1 MRLFTIP
8 CGLSHHRSLGAVLF
22 WFFAIFQVAWL
33 QLSSDLTSP
42 LLAQDSTAGT
52 SASNGIELSATIGLG
67 GAWKVGTTT
76 RVVVTLKSDRP
87 VSGLVQA
94 DTFDGDG
101 VPVQYRSDLW
111 RLELDQAGQAQLEI
125 YLQSGRAKS
134 PITLRWIAQDGT
146 QAEAQLSFSAEGTQA
161 LPALQPWVVSI
172 GGDLQLNEMGYR
184 AVAGTLPNYSTSVI
198 QEARWLPESALG
210 YSGVDLLAISTV
222 QSGWLEQLSSNQKD
236 AISRWVKQG
245 GRLFVSVGSNAN
257 VVRQTEWLNSL
268 LPGTV
273 IELLE
278 GVDPGPVES
287 FAGSEKPLPKLR
299 CAKIDSKN
307 ALVDLTALSRNR
319 EPFALVSRRAIGFGQ
334 VMLVSIDLDS
344 KEFLEWADRGPFMSK
359 LIGDHWQRSRDGTSA
374 SESISAVGYSD
385 LSGQLRA
392 TLDVFSDVQTA
403 DISLL
408 AALLVGFLLIVGPLD
423 YFLWVRKWK
432 LAKITWWTLALAS
445 IFSCFGIAMV
455 NQRWKPIEPRMNEVT
470 LWDFDYSTQ
479 LVQGRS
485 WFHLYSGTR
494 STYRISGSALPLGQP
509 EATAQPIRIDWQGVP
524 GSGLGGFDSTVT
536 TDRGMPGYR
545 VELAAER
552 TSTNATQDSKIWNSS
567 VDDVG
572 IPVAGTKAFQAEW
585 TTPWY
590 LPESSSQIKLIPGTD
605 LLEGQWSNP
614 LSVDL
619 RDAVAM
625 YKNWAYALPTRLPP
639 GQKVEFSLSST
650 PKDLARRLQKRRIVE
665 GNEQGS
671 PWEPASRSDVDR
683 LMDMILFHKAA
694 GGEGYTTLSHQL
706 FGDSDLSELLRM
718 DRAIVVGR
726 VDGTTWKL
734 DALQNESAIEVKD
747 GMRKTWVRFVVPINK

>member
-1 MRLFTIP
+1 
-8 CGLSHHRSLGAVLF
+8 
-22 WFFAIFQVAWL
+22 
-33 QLSSDLTSP
+33 
-42 LLAQDSTAGT
+42 
-52 SASNGIELSATIGLG
+52 
-67 GAWKVGTTT
+67 
-76 RVVVTLKSDRP
+76 
-87 VSGLVQA
+87 
-94 DTFDGDG
+94 
-101 VPVQYRSDLW
+101 
-111 RLELDQAGQAQLEI
+111 
-125 YLQSGRAKS
+125 
-134 PITLRWIAQDGT
+134 
-146 QAEAQLSFSAEGTQA
+146 
-161 LPALQPWVVSI
+161 
-172 GGDLQLNEMGYR
+172 
-184 AVAGTLPNYSTSVI
+184 
-198 QEARWLPESALG
+198 
-210 YSGVDLLAISTV
+210 
-222 QSGWLEQLSSNQKD
+222 
-236 AISRWVKQG
+236 
-245 GRLFVSVGSNAN
+245 
-257 VVRQTEWLNSL
+257 
-268 LPGTV
+268 
-273 IELLE
+273 
-278 GVDPGPVES
+278 
-287 FAGSEKPLPKLR
+287 
-299 CAKIDSKN
+299 
-307 ALVDLTALSRNR
+307 
-319 EPFALVSRRAIGFGQ
+319 
-334 VMLVSIDLDS
+334 MLVSIDLDS

-445 IFSCFGIAMV
+445 IFSCVGIAMV

-479 LVQGRS
+479 QSKAGVGFTCIQALEAR
-485 WFHLYSGTR
+485 TA
-494 STYRISGSALPLGQP
+494 SAGQP
-509 EATAQPIRIDWQGVP
+509 CRSASQRQPRSRSESIGKEFPVRGSVDSIRRSPPIEECQAI
-524 GSGLGGFDSTVT
+524 
-536 TDRGMPGYR
+536 
-545 VELAAER
+545 EL
-552 TSTNATQDSKIWNSS
+552 NSPPRAPRPTLPRFEDMDFS

-650 PKDLARRLQKRRIVE
+650 PRIWLDDCKTRIVE

-683 LMDMILFHKAA
+683 LMDMILFHKAPGA
-694 GGEGYTTLSHQL
+694 RATTLSHQL
-706 FGDSDLSELLRM
+706 FGDCDLSELLRM

-726 VDGTTWKL
+726 VDGPTWKL
-734 DALQNESAIEVKD
+734 DALQNENAIEVKD